1 MEPDSHPQQ
10 RALVGTLF
18 ALCAST
24 VASFVTSSF
33 LSSTWKIRPVDIQNA
48 TLAGGVALGAVCHMT
63 LSPADCLLI
72 GGAAGVASTT
82 GFSRLQKILDEMGLH
97 DTCGV
102 NNLHGIPSLIGG
114 FASVILAAYK
124 GPKGHDIPDVM
135 EHSDQWKDQFASIAM
150 TLGVAI
156 SSGLVCG
163 WLMTFFAPR
172 NDTLFYSDEP
182 YWEVMDDFGRSV
194 EKDLKQNLSDLEAGL
209 AASRS
214 LRDIVSQYATI
225 GSNLGF
231 MDFSTHSKR
240 SSQNP
245 SSHDDDDDDD
255 LDRKNSTTR
264 RKREPNKQK

>member
-1 MEPDSHPQQ
+1 
-10 RALVGTLF
+10 
-18 ALCAST
+18 
-24 VASFVTSSF
+24 
-33 LSSTWKIRPVDIQNA
+33 
-48 TLAGGVALGAVCHMT
+48 LGAVCHMT
-63 LSPADCLLI
+63 LGPADCLLI
-72 GGAAGVASTT
+72 GGAAGVASTI
-82 GFSRLQKILDEMGLH
+82 GFSRLQGILDEMGLH

-124 GPKGHDIPDVM
+124 GPKCHDIPDVM
-135 EHSDQWKDQFASIAM
+135 GHSDQWTDQFASIAM

-156 SSGLVCG
+156 ASGLVCG

-240 SSQNP
+240 SSQNR
-245 SSHDDDDDDD
+245 SSHGDGDDDGDDDDDDDD
-255 LDRKNSTTR
+255 LDRRDPRGR
-264 RKREPNKQK
+264 RKEPHKQR